1 MDDRPCAYF
10 ANSDFSPGPFP
21 PFKLSN
27 TLAGIRAFNL
37 KAFIKNRKLLK
48 NNRKLLKN
56 RNTFQISDRLKIP
69 QYQSRGSLASFLPRK
84 C

>member
-27 TLAGIRAFNL
+27 TLADYLGFQL
-37 KAFIKNRKLLK
+37 EAFIKIENHLRIEIDFK
-48 NNRKLLKN
+48 
-56 RNTFQISDRLKIP
+56 TSDRLKVP
-69 QYQSRGSLASFLPRK
+69 W
-84 C
+84 